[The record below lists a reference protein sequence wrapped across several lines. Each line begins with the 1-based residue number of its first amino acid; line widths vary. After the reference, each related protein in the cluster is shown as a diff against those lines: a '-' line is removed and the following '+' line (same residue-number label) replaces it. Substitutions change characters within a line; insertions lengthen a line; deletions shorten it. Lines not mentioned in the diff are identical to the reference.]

1 MTDMT
6 VSNQVFVCSGRVGG
20 QWVNLLEVNRVNS
33 TLHPQQLLIPSS
45 FTKKQVC
52 RLNLSSKAVGLAFS
66 NRLISSRKL
75 QKDNFLHPCLSAICS
90 KISIATKELPRKNA
104 REDLFRVMISVRG
117 FSLSLLTNP
126 YFAPKF
132 QRNRRFSDGKVLC
145 PCRSCGLIA
154 WTFRWVQDF
163 QNGENNR
170 QKWSYTPNY
179 QLKSIEMKCLF
190 WTQQLQ
196 HAARATLS
204 ASTQVRHAVGFQH
217 CGM

>member
-1 MTDMT
+1 M
-6 VSNQVFVCSGRVGG
+6 
-20 QWVNLLEVNRVNS
+20 VNLLEVNS
-33 TLHPQQLLIPSS
+33 TTCRPKLWDLPSAPGS
-45 FTKKQVC
+45 D
-52 RLNLSSKAVGLAFS
+52 SW
-66 NRLISSRKL
+66 KL
-75 QKDNFLHPCLSAICS
+75 QKDNFLHPCLSAISS

-145 PCRSCGLIA
+145 PCRSCGLTA

-170 QKWSYTPNY
+170 QNWSYTPNY
-179 QLKSIEMKCLF
+179 QLKTIEMKCLF
-190 WTQQLQ
+190 WSYKRSHHKMPKLQIPLDLSSSSTQ
-196 HAARATLS
+196 HAQR
-204 ASTQVRHAVGFQH
+204 
-217 CGM
+217 